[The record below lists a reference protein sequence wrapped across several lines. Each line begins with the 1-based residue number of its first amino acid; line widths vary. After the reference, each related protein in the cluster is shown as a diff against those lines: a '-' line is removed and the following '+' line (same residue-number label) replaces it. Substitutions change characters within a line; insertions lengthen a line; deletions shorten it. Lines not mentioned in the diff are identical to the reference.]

1 LNALYVEYAEPRT
14 TAATTAATTATST
27 IVIVDPMQ

>member
-1 LNALYVEYAEPRT
+1 VEYAEPRT
-14 TAATTAATTATST
+14 TAAATTATST

>member
-1 LNALYVEYAEPRT
+1 VEYAEPRT